1 MLKLWGVPV
10 WAFPLYVAV
19 VAFTTWRRVRGGAV
33 GGLLSVSL
41 LVAATTTECA
51 AFLVMAS
58 PQLGSVLG
66 FQLMGSLTLSS
77 WLLET
82 WAKRAKTARKLR
94 VVTRGAFDRR
104 D

>member
-1 MLKLWGVPV
+1 MLKLWGLPV
-10 WAFPLYVAV
+10 WAFPLCAAV
-19 VAFTTWRRVRGGAV
+19 VAFTTWRRVRSGAV

-41 LVAATTTECA
+41 LVSATTTECA

-58 PQLGSVLG
+58 PHLGSVLKS
-66 FQLMGSLTLSS
+66 QLIGSLMLLS

-82 WAKRAKTARKLR
+82 WAKRAKTARKPK